1 MIVHNTLVR
10 VQSGALHQ
18 PPNHRLGGRF
28 RGLRMTVTVVSTSSG
43 SRTSSS
49 TTTST
54 EVVFG
59 MCVVEDELMMF
70 GVGEA
75 TRRVFD
81 GCWTVTGVWTVW
93 CCVCVT
99 VLVSVANSMAVS
111 VKTMAGALIAC
122 KRANDGQRTVLADHG
137 GDVG

>member
-1 MIVHNTLVR
+1 
-10 VQSGALHQ
+10 
-18 PPNHRLGGRF
+18 
-28 RGLRMTVTVVSTSSG
+28 MTVTVVSTSSG

-54 EVVFG
+54 DVVFG
-59 MCVVEDELMMF
+59 MYVVEEEDMML

-81 GCWTVTGVWTVW
+81 GCWTVTGDWTVW

-99 VLVSVANSMAVS
+99 VLVSVANSIAVS
-111 VKTMAGALIAC
+111 VRTIAGGLRAYKENILVSELFTKNMEGGCRLIIGLHSNRRHA
-122 KRANDGQRTVLADHG
+122 G
-137 GDVG
+137 